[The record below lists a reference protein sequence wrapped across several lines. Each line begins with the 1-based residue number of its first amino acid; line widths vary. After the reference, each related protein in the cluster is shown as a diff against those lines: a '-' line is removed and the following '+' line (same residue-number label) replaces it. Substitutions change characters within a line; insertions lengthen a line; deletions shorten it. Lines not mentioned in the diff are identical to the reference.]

1 MTETRTLDA
10 VRDATGRYV
19 RFWNAAHPAEQT
31 FTDDVEYAAPIG
43 VLRGPAALI
52 DFRDQFTGHVAGAEL
67 HPIGEAEVH
76 HDRARLRWEIIV
88 AGERF
93 AAGTDVILVGPDG
106 RIRAVTSFLDQEPEG
121 FQAHADHH

>member
-1 MTETRTLDA
+1 MTETLTTEA
-10 VRDATGRYV
+10 VRAATDRYL
-19 RFWNAAHPAEQT
+19 RFWNAGQPAEET
-31 FTDDVEYAAPIG
+31 FVHDVEYAAPIG

-67 HPIGEAEVH
+67 HPIGEAEAH

-93 AAGTDVILVGPDG
+93 AAGTDVIRVGGDG
-106 RIRAVTSFLDQEPEG
+106 RIEAVTSFLDQEPEG
-121 FQAHADHH
+121 FGDHDHH

>member
-1 MTETRTLDA
+1 MTETLTLDA
-10 VRDATGRYV
+10 VRDATGRYL
-19 RFWNAAHPAEQT
+19 RFWNAAQPAEQT
-31 FTDDVEYAAPIG
+31 FVDDVEYAAPVG

-52 DFRDQFTGHVAGAEL
+52 DFRDQFTGHVTGAEL
-67 HPIGEAEVH
+67 HAIGEAEAH

-106 RIRAVTSFLDQEPEG
+106 RIEAVTSFLDQAPVG
-121 FQAHADHH
+121 FQVHDHH